1 MDHKIKAKILTAISN
16 SDIDQDKKDFLM
28 SKLEN
33 LNNSLLLKLVFA
45 FEQDPKSIS
54 VCVDYLK
61 SLENQSEAD
70 FVLKLEEN
78 LLSAL
83 DKLS

>member
-16 SDIDQDKKDFLM
+16 SDIDQDKKDFLLL
-28 SKLEN
+28 KLES
-33 LNNSLLLKLVFA
+33 LNNSLLLKLVFV

-61 SLENQSEAD
+61 SLENQSGSD
-70 FVLKLEEN
+70 SILRLEEN
-78 LLSAL
+78 LLSVL
-83 DKLS
+83 DKVS